1 MAHRAIL
8 PGSCD
13 PIPEEHAVAAARHPL
28 TMLREFLRQEAAGG
42 VLLVLAAAL
51 ALVLANSPAAPA
63 YTAAL
68 NLPVVVRAGGVGLD
82 EPLLH
87 WINDGLMAVLF
98 LLVGLE
104 IKREALKGQ
113 LSRAPKAALPGIAA
127 LGDMA
132 APAAVY
138 LLDPEPLGIALG
150 LLVGKQAGVLAATS
164 TAVQLGL
171 GALPEEVGWR
181 WFHGMAVLCG
191 IGFTM
196 SLFIGSLAFR
206 DPLHAAE
213 VRLGVLAGSL
223 LSALLGYAL
232 LRTAPAWENAVPE
245 PVRSAPE

>member
-1 MAHRAIL
+1 
-8 PGSCD
+8 
-13 PIPEEHAVAAARHPL
+13 VAAARPL

-42 VLLVLAAAL
+42 VLLVLAAAF

-68 NLPVVVRAGGVGLD
+68 HLPVVVRTGGIGLD

-87 WINDGLMAVLF
+87 WINDGLMAVFF

-104 IKREALKGQ
+104 IKRE
-113 LSRAPKAALPGIAA
+113 
-127 LGDMA
+127 
-132 APAAVY
+132 
-138 LLDPEPLGIALG
+138 PLGIALG
-150 LLVGKQAGVLAATS
+150 LFLGKQVGVAAATWA
-164 TAVQLGL
+164 AVRLNLGT
-171 GALPEEVGWR
+171 LPDGVGWR
-181 WFHGMAVLCG
+181 RFHGMAVLCG

-213 VRLGVLAGSL
+213 VRLGVLSGSI

-232 LRTAPAWENAVPE
+232 LRTAPARQAATPRPAHSLVE
-245 PVRSAPE
+245 